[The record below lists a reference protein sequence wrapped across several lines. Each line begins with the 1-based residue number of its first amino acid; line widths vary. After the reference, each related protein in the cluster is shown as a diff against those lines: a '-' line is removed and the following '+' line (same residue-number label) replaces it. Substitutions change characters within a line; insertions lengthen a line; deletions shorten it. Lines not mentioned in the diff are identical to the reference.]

1 MAARSKKSKPK
12 AAAKKGVRK
21 VRKAGTRSMA
31 KPYNWETMKNGVLF

>member
-1 MAARSKKSKPK
+1 MATRSKKSKPK

-31 KPYNWETMKNGVLF
+31 KRYTWNEPLEPVVP